1 MQDPCG
7 ATRRPVWLQMIHC
20 YCLGG
25 QGLADIDGSR
35 VEAAEQAV
43 AALLAKIDAEADADA
58 DSESE

>member
-1 MQDPCG
+1 
-7 ATRRPVWLQMIHC
+7 MIHC

-43 AALLAKIDAEADADA
+43 AALFAKIDAEADAES